1 MLRIEGGASVTIPKQ
16 KLVEPGQEQGSIRT
30 VFVLTG
36 PRSQRMVSAIRRHH
50 LRLGPYRVDRN
61 RPGDLTCWYALAM
74 DDPTPQW
81 RPRTNSS
88 KYFLPNHLVPAAID
102 MARIYTDIMGKT
114 AKAVRVVIEDDDG
127 ESAEIRI
134 ELPAEMVEYPKPDE

>member
-1 MLRIEGGASVTIPKQ
+1 
-16 KLVEPGQEQGSIRT
+16 
-30 VFVLTG
+30 
-36 PRSQRMVSAIRRHH
+36 MVSAIRRHH